1 MKTVIVTG
9 ASSGL
14 GREFAEVLGNL
25 PEVEE
30 IWLIA
35 RRGDRLVELQAT
47 IRAKVIPFSLD
58 LSLFSSLEQY
68 RMALADRNPEVLA
81 LVNAAGYGRFGE
93 VEHISLLDQLGMVD
107 VNVSALTAI
116 TYHTL
121 PYMERGG
128 EIYQIASRSAF
139 QPVPYM
145 SVYGATKSYVLSFSR
160 ALNRELKHREIH
172 VMAVC
177 PGWIR
182 TEFFDRAAQQPDVIQ
197 YYNRFHNVSQV
208 VRRSIRDM
216 KKRRDVSVCGP
227 TLRFQRFLAKILPH
241 RFVMW
246 VWCRQQKK

>member
-25 PEVEE
+25 PQVEE
-30 IWLIA
+30 VWLIA
-35 RRGDRLVELQAT
+35 RRSDRLEELQST
-47 IRAKVIPFSLD
+47 IRAKILPLSLD

-68 RMALADRNPEVLA
+68 RIALADRNPEVIA

-93 VEHISLLDQLGMVD
+93 VEHLSLLDQLGMVD
-107 VNVSALTAI
+107 VNVSALTAV

-128 EIYQIASRSAF
+128 QIYQIASRSAF

-145 SVYGATKSYVLSFSR
+145 TVYGATKSYVLSFSR
-160 ALNRELKHREIH
+160 GLNKELKHRGIH

-182 TEFFDRAAQQPDVIQ
+182 TEFFERAAQQPDVIQ
-197 YYNRFHNVSQV
+197 YYNRFHTVSQV
-208 VRRSIRDM
+208 VRRAMRDM
-216 KKRRDVSVCGP
+216 KRGKDVSVCGP

-241 RFVMW
+241 RLVMW
-246 VWCRQQKK
+246 IWCRQQKK